1 MNTFYLNYMVSSNV
15 IISQLAFWAL
25 GIPANKWASA
35 NSPEAHKPAE
45 RHKTPKNGFW
55 HRKS

>member
-1 MNTFYLNYMVSSNV
+1 MFYLNYMVSSNV

-25 GIPANKWASA
+25 AIPANKWASA
-35 NSPEAHKPAE
+35 NSPEAHKSAE
-45 RHKTPKNGFW
+45 RHKTPKSGFW

>member
-15 IISQLAFWAL
+15 IIGQLAFWAL
-25 GIPANKWASA
+25 GIPANEWASA

-45 RHKTPKNGFW
+45 RHKTPQMDFGTAKQ
-55 HRKS
+55 